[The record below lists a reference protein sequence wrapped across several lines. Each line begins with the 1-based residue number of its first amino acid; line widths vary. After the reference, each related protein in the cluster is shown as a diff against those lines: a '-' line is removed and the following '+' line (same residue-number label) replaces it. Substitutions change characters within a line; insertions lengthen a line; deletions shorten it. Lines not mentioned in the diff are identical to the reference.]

1 MYKFAVLE
9 LLGRGF
15 QEGRIYLSLERRMC
29 CGMGKCGQC
38 QINGVYVCKNGPVF
52 RYLDAK
58 RLPEAL

>member
-1 MYKFAVLE
+1 MYKFVVLE
-9 LLGRGF
+9 LLSRGF
-15 QEGRIYLSLERRMC
+15 LEGRIYMSFERRMC